1 MKQFYL
7 LTISFLLALSLQA
20 QVVYEH
26 ISNTNIYDY
35 LDEMAGLKIIELNSI
50 IKPYPRKMIEE
61 KLNIIRQESEENDR
75 LLSKRQKKEL
85 DFYLTTY
92 DLETEPPLDFNRK
105 TTLYTKNKQLALAA
119 HPPGLFY
126 KDSLFTLALQPIVGG
141 SYSTNEN
148 GGLTQI
154 WWGGSFWGYIGKN
167 FGFYSSLRDNNVS
180 QIIVTP
186 EYFVQTKGV
195 PFKDYGSEGI
205 DYSEAR
211 GGMTASWKWG
221 SVGII
226 KDHIEWGTGYN
237 GTNIQSGRAPSFA
250 MIKLNLKPVRWF
262 QFDYYHGWLVSEV
275 IDSANSYWSNN
286 TYRKVFYPKYMAAN
300 MFTFLPFRNFIFSFG
315 NSIVYSDL
323 GGPHAAYLIPFLFFK
338 SVDHTLNATTGGVG
352 QNSQM
357 FFNISSRNIK
367 YLHLYVNLFLD
378 DFSINHFRKS
388 DEYNLLSWKFGFRLS
403 DFPLRN
409 LSLIAEYTMTNPV
422 VYQHKIETITYESNR
437 YNMGHY
443 LRDNSRELYVALL
456 YKPIRGLHFK
466 LAYTL
471 GQHGDDYD
479 YAECANN
486 PDCDLHKLVPLKN
499 ITWENQT
506 VQFDARYEIV
516 SNTYVFLSYML
527 GNATGNVEKY
537 TPEYYHGK
545 TNTFSFGANIGF

>member
-1 MKQFYL
+1 MKQTY
-7 LTISFLLALSLQA
+7 LTILAVIFAISLQA

-26 ISNTNIYDY
+26 ISNTAIYDY

-50 IKPYPRKMIEE
+50 IKPYSRKMIKE
-61 KLNIIRQESEENDR
+61 KLDIISSKSSENDQ

-85 DFYLTTY
+85 EFYLKAY
-92 DLETEPPLDFNRK
+92 MLEAAPPMEFNRK
-105 TTLYTKNKQLALAA
+105 TTLYNKQKNFALAA
-119 HPPGLFY
+119 NPPGLFY
-126 KDSLFTLALQPIVGG
+126 KDSLFTLALQPIAGG
-141 SYSTNEN
+141 RYSTNEN
-148 GGLTQI
+148 GGLTET
-154 WWGGSFWGYIGKN
+154 WWGGSLWGYIGKN
-167 FGFYSSLRDNNVS
+167 FGFYSSLRDHNVS
-180 QIIVTP
+180 RIMIAP
-186 EYFVQTKGV
+186 EYFVHQSGV
-195 PFKDYGSEGI
+195 PFKNYGDEGI

-211 GGMTASWKWG
+211 GGMMVSWKWG
-221 SVGII
+221 SFGLV
-226 KDHIEWGTGYN
+226 KDHVEWGTGYN

-250 MIKLNLKPVRWF
+250 MIKLHLKPVRWF
-262 QFDYYHGWLVSEV
+262 EFDYYHGWLVSQV
-275 IDSANSYWSNN
+275 IDSANSYYSNG

-300 MFTFLPFRNFIFSFG
+300 MFTFYPVRNLIFSFG

-323 GGPHAAYLIPFLFFK
+323 GGPHAAYMIPFLFYK

-357 FFNISSRNIK
+357 FFNISSRNIR

-378 DFSINHFRKS
+378 DFSINHFRAS

-403 DFPLRN
+403 DFPLKN
-409 LSLIAEYTMTNPV
+409 LSLIAEYTHTNPV
-422 VYQHKIETITYESNR
+422 VYQHKIETITYTSNR

-443 LRDNSRELYVALL
+443 LRDNSREIYVALL
-456 YKPIRGLHFK
+456 YKPIRGLQVK

-479 YAECANN
+479 YADCAND
-486 PDCDLHKLVPLKN
+486 PDCDLHKLPPLEN

-506 VQFDARYEIV
+506 IQLDARYEIV
-516 SNTYVFLSYML
+516 NNTYVFMSFMA
-527 GNATGNVEKY
+527 GNATGNVNLY

>member
-7 LTISFLLALSLQA
+7 FILSFFLALSLQA

-50 IKPYPRKMIEE
+50 IKPYPRKMIEK
-61 KLNIIRQESEENDR
+61 KLNIISQESEENNQ

-85 DFYLTTY
+85 VFYLAAY
-92 DLETEPPLDFNRK
+92 DLEAEPPLYFNRK

-119 HPPGLFY
+119 NPPGLFY

-148 GGLTQI
+148 GGLTQT

-167 FGFYSSLRDNNVS
+167 FGFYSSLRDNNIS
-180 QIIVTP
+180 QIMVTP
-186 EYFVQTKGV
+186 EYFVKKKGV

-211 GGMTASWKWG
+211 GGIMASWKWG
-221 SVGII
+221 SVGIV
-226 KDHIEWGTGYN
+226 KDHVEWGTGYN

-275 IDSANSYWSNN
+275 IDSTNSYWSNN

-300 MFTFLPFRNFIFSFG
+300 MFTFFPFKNLIFSIG

-367 YLHLYVNLFLD
+367 YLHLYLNLFLD
-378 DFSINHFRKS
+378 DFSINHFRES

-409 LSLIAEYTMTNPV
+409 LSLIAEYTHTNPV

-479 YAECANN
+479 YAECANDPN
-486 PDCDLHKLVPLKN
+486 CDLHKLVPLKN

>member
-92 DLETEPPLDFNRK
+92 DLEAEPPLDFNRK

-148 GGLTQI
+148 GGLTQT

-167 FGFYSSLRDNNVS
+167 FGFYSSLRDNNIS
-180 QIIVTP
+180 QIMVTP
-186 EYFVQTKGV
+186 KYFVEGNGV

-378 DFSINHFRKS
+378 DFSINHFRES

-422 VYQHKIETITYESNR
+422 VYQHKIKTITYESNR

-479 YAECANN
+479 YAECAND